1 MKKGFTII
9 ELLVASMLLGML
21 VTILTMVF
29 NQSSIAWRTG
39 VAGSSDLSRTRRDV
53 ALIRE
58 EADSVFVANNETHQL
73 LGIWKD
79 DGTLR
84 TRACNAA
91 SESSQRPTKITGLND
106 STRLTSLPSVS
117 VQGAGAFSGNH
128 KTYIVNV
135 MSDGPDRI
143 PNTKDDIWSFPDEF
157 E

>member
-1 MKKGFTII
+1 
-9 ELLVASMLLGML
+9 MLLGML

-39 VAGSSDLSRTRRDV
+39 VAGSSDLSQTRRDI

-58 EADSVFVANNETHQL
+58 EADNVFVGNNRALQL
-73 LGIWKD
+73 LGLWKEN
-79 DGTLR
+79 GTLR
-84 TRACNAA
+84 QRACSIGSEA
-91 SESSQRPTKITGLND
+91 SSTPTKITGLND
-106 STRLTSLPSVS
+106 STRLNGLPPVS
-117 VQGAGAFSGNH
+117 VRGASPGSGSH

-143 PNTKDDIWSFPDEF
+143 PNTRDDIWSFPDEF